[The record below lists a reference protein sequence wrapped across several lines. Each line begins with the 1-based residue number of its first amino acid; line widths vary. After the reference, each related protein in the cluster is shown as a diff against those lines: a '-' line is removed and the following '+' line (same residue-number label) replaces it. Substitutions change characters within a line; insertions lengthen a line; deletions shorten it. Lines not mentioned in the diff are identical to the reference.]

1 MFSKGQ
7 IVFGVLFFVVFAVIV
22 GYQYRKDIKIH
33 KRFYK
38 GSFWVLLAFI
48 AFIGLISAI
57 KFLL

>member
-22 GYQYRKDIKIH
+22 AYQYRKDINIH